1 MADLNKVL
9 KGLECC
15 QNGFVCGEGCPYR
28 EVCFNGEYA
37 FTHLAKDALEL
48 LKEKTEDAV
57 KKASEGVMPMAYWIG
72 GRCSNC
78 ECDAPSFLSG
88 SDWKESMTPYCPNCG
103 ARMENPDGEDGDGD

>member
-1 MADLNKVL
+1 MADLDKVL

-48 LKEKTEDAV
+48 LKSQQAEIERLKEKDRLHCEDC
-57 KKASEGVMPMAYWIG
+57 AYNGI
-72 GRCSNC
+72 C
-78 ECDAPSFLSG
+78 E
-88 SDWKESMTPYCPNCG
+88 TPHTDKSPLCAEYSIV
-103 ARMENPDGEDGDGD
+103 R